1 MFNSSLQ
8 GFIFP
13 IFLLIISW
21 LHCRFFLSCF
31 FEIITLLNF
40 LLYLFFSSLIKKLL
54 IKAWLL
60 RFLLLIGCLLI
71 LFFELFPKVI
81 SLILIP
87 LNWILLSTFLYLF
100 ELINPFL
107 YNSFLELYLE
117 MFWLLLIFLLILL
130 TSINKFFH
138 W

>member
-1 MFNSSLQ
+1 MFNSNLQ

-21 LHCRFFLSCF
+21 FRSRFILLFF

-71 LFFELFPKVI
+71 LLFVLFPKTI

-87 LNWILLSTFLYLF
+87 LNWILLFIFLYLF
-100 ELINPFL
+100 ESTNNI
-107 YNSFLELYLE
+107 
-117 MFWLLLIFLLILL
+117 
-130 TSINKFFH
+130 
-138 W
+138 